1 MQQTELFPVPNPC
14 VGVCQSNA
22 KGYCLGCLRSRNE
35 RLNWKDLAPCEKMR
49 VIELCDARRA
59 KLKAMTEA
67 KKRGESLERFKVKP
81 KETAPESKVDEVD
94 PQSSL
99 GDF

>member
-1 MQQTELFPVPNPC
+1 

-22 KGYCLGCLRSRNE
+22 KGYCLGCLRSRSE

-59 KLKAMTEA
+59 KLKAMAEA
-67 KKRGESLERFKVKP
+67 KKRGESLERFKAKP
-81 KETAPESKVDEVD
+81 KETAPESKADEVD

>member
-59 KLKAMTEA
+59 KLKAMAEA
-67 KKRGESLERFKVKP
+67 KERGESLDRFKAKP
-81 KETAPESKVDEVD
+81 KEVLPEAKAEGMN